1 MSAEHE
7 TGNSIST
14 SNHLFFG
21 LLYKHHM
28 YLLTI
33 KKNSTNNLGLRK
45 VNALPPI
52 HQPDRVVRKAR
63 DWAAADYI
71 HQTQGKIFRNFTLAQ
86 LRLFSGLKMLE
97 RAHSSHQKK
106 FLTSIFK
113 NTEKEENSMLASR
126 LRSSVSTPHVC
137 HKF

>member
-1 MSAEHE
+1 
-7 TGNSIST
+7 
-14 SNHLFFG
+14 
-21 LLYKHHM
+21 M

-33 KKNSTNNLGLRK
+33 KKKFNKQPWIEKSKRF
-45 VNALPPI
+45 ARI

-86 LRLFSGLKMLE
+86 LRLFSGLEMLE